1 LSLLVAL
8 LPLLPQGAPGEGKL
22 TVAVAAARCMWRDE
36 KFLGGAFYASMS
48 KVDSADA
55 LTQK

>member
-1 LSLLVAL
+1 MAL